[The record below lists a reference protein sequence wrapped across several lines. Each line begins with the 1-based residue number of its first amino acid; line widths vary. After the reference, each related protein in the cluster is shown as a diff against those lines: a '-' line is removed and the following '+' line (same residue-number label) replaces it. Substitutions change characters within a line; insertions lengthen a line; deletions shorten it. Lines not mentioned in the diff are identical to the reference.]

1 MNKKFLPWFLLF
13 CAIGLSGTAAYYSVV
28 GLSIIFSAVA
38 IPVII
43 MGSFLEISKIAIAT
57 YLHDKWKETYGVLKI
72 YLTIALVTLSV
83 LTSIGIYG
91 LLSTGFQ
98 KNIAGLEINN
108 KKIENIEVKKK
119 RFEEIKGDYQKEKVV
134 LDKDITNL
142 RNALSTNTTTQTVD
156 RTTGQVI
163 TRANGGNRK
172 AFETQLKVAQTNR
185 DTISKKIENLNDSI
199 TNLDLQVLDLSSKE
213 IESGELGAIKYL
225 SEITGW
231 DVKKTAN
238 FFILTLIFVF
248 DPLAIALVISTNQA
262 FKNRRRKEEEE
273 VEIEYDEV
281 EVPESYLYSLTPQV
295 KPEITEKIVEVPVE
309 IEKIVEVP
317 VEIIKEIEKIVEVP
331 IDRVVEIVREVPV
344 IQEVEKIVEVPID
357 RVVEIVREVPVIQE
371 VEKIVEVPIKY
382 YVKEDGEIYDEN
394 GRFIELTNKTE
405 ENTSLNYKVLKY
417 EK

>member
-13 CAIGLSGTAAYYSVV
+13 CAIGLSGTAAYYSVI

-57 YLHDKWKETYGVLKI
+57 YLHDKWKETYGILKI

-108 KKIENIEVKKK
+108 KKIENIEVKKE
-119 RFEEIKGDYQKEKVV
+119 RFEEIKGDYQKEKES

-142 RNALSTNTTTQTVD
+142 RNALSNNTTTQSID

-172 AFETQLKVAQTNR
+172 AFENQLKVAQVSR
-185 DTISKKIENLNDSI
+185 DTISKKIEALNDSI
-199 TNLDLQVLDLSSKE
+199 TKLDLNVLDLTSQE

-262 FKNRRRKEEEE
+262 FKNYRRKEKDEKPEPYYEE
-273 VEIEYDEV
+273 I
-281 EVPESYLYSLTPQV
+281 EVPESYLYSPKDIPQV
-295 KPEITEKIVEVPVE
+295 EPKIVEVPVE
-309 IEKIVEVP
+309 
-317 VEIIKEIEKIVEVP
+317 
-331 IDRVVEIVREVPV
+331 V
-344 IQEVEKIVEVPID
+344 IREVEKIVEVPF
-357 RVVEIVREVPVIQE
+357 EVIKE
-371 VEKIVEVPIKY
+371 VEKIVEVPVDRMIEVVREVPVIKEVEKKL
-382 YVKEDGEIYDEN
+382 YVREN
-394 GRFIELTNKTE
+394 GQIYNENGEYVGQE
-405 ENTSLNYKVLKY
+405 ENTENKKVLKY
-417 EK
+417 TK